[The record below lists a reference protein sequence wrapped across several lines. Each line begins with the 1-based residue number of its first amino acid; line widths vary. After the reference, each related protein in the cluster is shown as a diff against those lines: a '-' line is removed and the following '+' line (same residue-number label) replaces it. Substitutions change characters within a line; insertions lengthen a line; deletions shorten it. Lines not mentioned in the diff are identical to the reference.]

1 VNEHAIFAN
10 AQAIIPIIVP
20 STQVTPSGMDLLAH
34 DAEPS
39 IALNADLSKEPRS
52 NNQSSST
59 KMDLEY
65 LTPNC
70 HMSLDQPGNHPIDLN
85 IDTTA
90 QEQLLWD
97 LSHTTDDELLTSTEA
112 LITPLTRDSS
122 TPTPIDDLNVQDLL
136 ARTTKETTNKETVSA
151 NLTIQTRRLDQIIAK
166 TTNNSTQIPNTGQ
179 TSQQRME
186 PLATQESNDLLQ
198 TSSSTQPRSNS
209 QVIPNT
215 PMKPK
220 MFDTWN
226 TRKTIIIEDLH
237 DKSIQMGIITL
248 TNLKTDKDP
257 TEISQGI
264 LTNHLELQMNS

>member
-1 VNEHAIFAN
+1 
-10 AQAIIPIIVP
+10 
-20 STQVTPSGMDLLAH
+20 MDLLAH

-65 LTPNC
+65 LTLSCNMSPDRPDNC
-70 HMSLDQPGNHPIDLN
+70 PTDLN
-85 IDTTA
+85 INTTA
-90 QEQLLWD
+90 QVQLPWD

-166 TTNNSTQIPNTGQ
+166 TINNSTQIPNTGQ

-186 PLATQESNDLLQ
+186 PLAIQESNDLLQ

>member
-1 VNEHAIFAN
+1 
-10 AQAIIPIIVP
+10 
-20 STQVTPSGMDLLAH
+20 MDLLAH

-90 QEQLLWD
+90 QEQPLWD

-136 ARTTKETTNKETVSA
+136 DRTTKETTNKETVLASLPTQICHLDHITA
-151 NLTIQTRRLDQIIAK
+151 KIINNL
-166 TTNNSTQIPNTGQ
+166 TQIPSTGQ
-179 TSQQRME
+179 TSQQRMGLLAIQE
-186 PLATQESNDLLQ
+186 PSDLLQ
-198 TSSSTQPRSNS
+198 TSSLTQPRSNN
-209 QVIPNT
+209 QVILTT
-215 PMKPK
+215 PKKPR
-220 MFDTWN
+220 MFVTWN
-226 TRKTIIIEDLH
+226 TMKTTTTEDLH
-237 DKSIQMGIITL
+237 ARSTQTGIITL
-248 TNLKTDKDP
+248 TNLKTGKDP

>member
-1 VNEHAIFAN
+1 
-10 AQAIIPIIVP
+10 
-20 STQVTPSGMDLLAH
+20 
-34 DAEPS
+34 
-39 IALNADLSKEPRS
+39 
-52 NNQSSST
+52 
-59 KMDLEY
+59 
-65 LTPNC
+65 
-70 HMSLDQPGNHPIDLN
+70 MSLDQPGNHPIDLN

-97 LSHTTDDELLTSTEA
+97 LSHTTDDEPLTSMEA
-112 LITPLTRDSS
+112 LTILPIRDSS
-122 TPTPIDDLNVQDLL
+122 TPTPIDDLSEQDLL
-136 ARTTKETTNKETVSA
+136 DRTTKETTNKETVSA

>member
-1 VNEHAIFAN
+1 M
-10 AQAIIPIIVP
+10 
-20 STQVTPSGMDLLAH
+20 G
-34 DAEPS
+34 
-39 IALNADLSKEPRS
+39 
-52 NNQSSST
+52 
-59 KMDLEY
+59 LEY

-85 IDTTA
+85 TDTTA

-97 LSHTTDDELLTSTEA
+97 LSHTTDDEPLTSMEA
-112 LITPLTRDSS
+112 LTTLPIQDSS

-136 ARTTKETTNKETVSA
+136 ARTTKEATNKGTVSA

-166 TTNNSTQIPNTGQ
+166 TINNSTQIPNTGQ

-186 PLATQESNDLLQ
+186 PLAIQESNDLLQ
-198 TSSSTQPRSNS
+198 TSSSTQPRFN
-209 QVIPNT
+209 QVSPNT

-226 TRKTIIIEDLH
+226 TGKRIIIEDLH
-237 DKSIQMGIITL
+237 DKSIQMGITTL

>member
-1 VNEHAIFAN
+1 
-10 AQAIIPIIVP
+10 
-20 STQVTPSGMDLLAH
+20 
-34 DAEPS
+34 
-39 IALNADLSKEPRS
+39 
-52 NNQSSST
+52 
-59 KMDLEY
+59 
-65 LTPNC
+65 
-70 HMSLDQPGNHPIDLN
+70 MSPDQPDNCPTDLN

-90 QEQLLWD
+90 QVQLPWD
-97 LSHTTDDELLTSTEA
+97 LSHTTDDEPLTSTEA
-112 LITPLTRDSS
+112 LITPPTRDSS

-136 ARTTKETTNKETVSA
+136 DRTTKETTNKETVSA

-166 TTNNSTQIPNTGQ
+166 TINNSTQIPNTGQ

-186 PLATQESNDLLQ
+186 PSATQESNDLLQ